1 MCIHVDSR
9 PLTRVRA
16 RARTTRHPQVPS
28 SRTESCTWPVTQ
40 FSFVE
45 PDTVSRGRGVVVS
58 TQCVFQKCHRE
69 VAIARSD
76 PALFGSLVPRSSSR
90 IPIALFPFLS
100 LSLEER
106 LVPSRTR
113 QVGRQSNLRIALF
126 KFYGQSREAVALS
139 AGAQIGRMD
148 L

>member
-58 TQCVFQKCHRE
+58 TQCVFQRS
-69 VAIARSD
+69 AIAKS
-76 PALFGSLVPRSSSR
+76 
-90 IPIALFPFLS
+90 
-100 LSLEER
+100 
-106 LVPSRTR
+106 PSRAPIR
-113 QVGRQSNLRIALF
+113 HSLAPWF
-126 KFYGQSREAVALS
+126 P
-139 AGAQIGRMD
+139 
-148 L
+148 